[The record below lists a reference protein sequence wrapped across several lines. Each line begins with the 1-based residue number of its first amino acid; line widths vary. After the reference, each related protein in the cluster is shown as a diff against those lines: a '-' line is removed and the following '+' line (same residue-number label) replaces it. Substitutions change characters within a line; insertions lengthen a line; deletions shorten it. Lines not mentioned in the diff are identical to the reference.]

1 MHHPGLS
8 LPSYRAP
15 YMAAVMAEEPVS
27 EEWEVVQIAH
37 STISIKHIK
46 AWRRLVQGTLT
57 IQILRG
63 FWAHLGHYLKEVK
76 RRGIT
81 SGLPQGHNLSN

>member
-27 EEWEVVQIAH
+27 EEWEVVQIVERVQLILPH
-37 STISIKHIK
+37 STTSIKHIK
-46 AWRRLVQGTLT
+46 AWQRLVQGTLT

-63 FWAHLGHYLKEVK
+63 FWAHLGGYLKEVK
-76 RRGIT
+76 RRSIT
-81 SGLPQGHNLSN
+81 

>member
-15 YMAAVMAEEPVS
+15 YMAAVMTEEQVL
-27 EEWEVVQIAH
+27 EEWEVVQVVERVEVILPH

-46 AWRRLVQGTLT
+46 AWRRMVQGTLT
-57 IQILRG
+57 IQVLRR

-76 RRGIT
+76 RRG
-81 SGLPQGHNLSN
+81 LRN